1 MKTLRTRFTEFVSYF
16 FILLFCYASI
26 SKMMDFENFQIQI
39 GQSPL
44 LSAYAGV
51 VSYSV
56 IIVEILISILLIFE
70 RTRIPA
76 LYAATALMSAF
87 TIYIYLIL
95 NYSDF
100 VPCSCGGI
108 LEDLGWTEHLIF
120 NISCVILGAIS
131 VMLNERNKTGG
142 LRRSIFLL
150 LISNFLSCI
159 LVVAL
164 FFSSEHIIKK
174 ENNFT
179 RRFLIHPVIEEN
191 KLDLKVN
198 SYYFAGEHNGNIF
211 LGNYTSPFT
220 LSIVDNNFKTI
231 QQYQL
236 IPPKS
241 KLVLKKLKTVVRFPF
256 VYLSDGSAPIIYRAR
271 LGSSALNVY
280 SFKDFYF
287 NDYVVPDSTSIVFRA
302 KSAKSEKHIL
312 GLLKIKDSKN
322 VVINNDM
329 ILSDGDGVFST
340 DGKLLYSSDADKL
353 IFIHYYKNAFTI
365 SNPDFSHLQHLKT
378 IDTINSTKLKIVT
391 LQNGHRKMAAPP
403 MIVNVNA
410 SAYGNV
416 LFNQSNIK
424 GKFESQKLWKR
435 SSVVDM
441 YDISKQE
448 YFGSFYISNQNNSG
462 ISQMLATQKYFYT
475 ITGNEIVRYRY
486 AQSVSKHF
494 QTGKAENLKKE

>member
-1 MKTLRTRFTEFVSYF
+1 MKTIKTRFVEFVSYF

-26 SKMMDFENFQIQI
+26 SKIMDFENFQIQI

-44 LSAYAGV
+44 LSAYAGI

-56 IIVEILISILLIFE
+56 IIVEILISLLLIFE
-70 RTRIPA
+70 RTRISA

-120 NISCVILGAIS
+120 NIFCVTIGVASVILQ
-131 VMLNERNKTGG
+131 ERIKTNG
-142 LRRSIFLL
+142 LRRSVYLL
-150 LISNFLSCI
+150 LISNFLSC
-159 LVVAL
+159 LMVVAL

-198 SYYFAGEHNGNIF
+198 SYYFAGEHNGHIY

-220 LSIVDNNFKTI
+220 LSIVDNSFKTI

-236 IPPKS
+236 VPPKS
-241 KLVLKKLKTVVRFPF
+241 KLILKNLKMVVRFPF
-256 VYLSDGSAPIIYRAR
+256 VYLADGSAPIIYRAK

-280 SFKDFYF
+280 SFKDVYF

-302 KSAKSEKHIL
+302 KSSKSDKHVL
-312 GLLKIKDSKN
+312 GLLKIKDSKS

-353 IFIHYYKNAFTI
+353 IFIHYYKNTFSV
-365 SNPDFSHLQHLKT
+365 SNPDFSGLQHLKT
-378 IDTINSTKLKIVT
+378 IDTLNSTKIKIVT
-391 LQNGHRKMAAPP
+391 KQNGHRKMAAPP
-403 MIVNVNA
+403 VIVNVNA
-410 SAYGNV
+410 SAYDDV

-424 GKFESQKLWKR
+424 GKFESQKLWKK

-441 YDISKQE
+441 YNISKQE
-448 YFGSFYISNQNNSG
+448 YFGSFYISNKNNSG
-462 ISQMLATQKYFYT
+462 MSQMLATQKYFYT
-475 ITGNEIVRYRY
+475 ITENEIVRYRY